1 MGRQHLEGSHGGV
14 GGAYGEDPYG
24 PCVDRTAGTWVII
37 CGRRYRLLQGA
48 RVDNVTRV
56 PSWYMEEEVAR
67 GLNKD
72 RRH

>member
-1 MGRQHLEGSHGGV
+1 MGAMGQ
-14 GGAYGEDPYG
+14 
-24 PCVDRTAGTWVII
+24 TAGNLGHYLWD
-37 CGRRYRLLQGA
+37 GYRLLQGA

>member
-1 MGRQHLEGSHGGV
+1 M
-14 GGAYGEDPYG
+14 DK
-24 PCVDRTAGTWVII
+24 TAGNLGHYLWKEVQ
-37 CGRRYRLLQGA
+37 CCDPSQGA

-67 GLNKD
+67 GLDKD